1 MSNFSPGLNDEKP
14 LEINGHSVSTA
25 ICYEVVYPD
34 LVAQKSRDAS
44 MLLTVSNDA
53 WFGDS
58 LALPQHLQ
66 MAQMRALENSKPM
79 LRATNNGLTA
89 FIDYQGSLTSA
100 LPPFEEGELVGNIQ
114 PRTGQTPFT
123 IWGSW
128 PCIIL
133 CLILVAA
140 LAQFSTSFNDKRG

>member
-1 MSNFSPGLNDEKP
+1 M
-14 LEINGHSVSTA
+14 H
-25 ICYEVVYPD
+25 VYP
-34 LVAQKSRDAS
+34 LV
-44 MLLTVSNDA
+44 LLEMK
-53 WFGDS
+53 
-58 LALPQHLQ
+58 LALLLNLVFLLHAFQLLDQHLQ

-114 PRTGQTPFT
+114 PRTGHTPFT

-133 CLILVAA
+133 CLILVAVA
-140 LAQFSTSFNDKRG
+140 AQFKTSFNGKRG

>member
-1 MSNFSPGLNDEKP
+1 MSNFSPGLNDQKP
-14 LEINGHSVSTA
+14 LENGGHSVSTA

-34 LVAQKSRDAS
+34 LVAKKSRDAS

-133 CLILVAA
+133 CLILVAIVA
-140 LAQFSTSFNDKRG
+140 RFKTSFNGKRG